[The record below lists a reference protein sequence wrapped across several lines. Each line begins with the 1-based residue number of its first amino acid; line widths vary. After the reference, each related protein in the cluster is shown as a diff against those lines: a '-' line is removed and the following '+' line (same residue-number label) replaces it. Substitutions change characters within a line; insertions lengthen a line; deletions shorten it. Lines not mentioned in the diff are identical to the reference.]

1 MTTTVQRIAMIFGVV
16 FLLVAILGFVTTGS
30 TMEASMDTAPRL
42 LGIFPVNMLHNIVH
56 ALFGVWGLAASRS
69 FSGAKSYAQITGP
82 LYLVLALLGFVAPT
96 TFGLMPIGGNDIWLH
111 ALIGAVLTWAGFSAR
126 ADTTARTTHAV

>member
-69 FSGAKSYAQITGP
+69 FGGSRMYGRAGAVIYGLLVP
-82 LYLVLALLGFVAPT
+82 LAFVSPT
-96 TFGLMPIGGNDIWLH
+96 TFGLIPIGGNDIWLH
-111 ALIGAVLTWAGFSAR
+111 AVLAAGLAFLGFGAGNTMNRV
-126 ADTTARTTHAV
+126 